1 MLVRDK
7 RNKSQ
12 RMNILNKPLTFINEV
27 KLELGK
33 VAWSSRQE
41 LIGATLVVI
50 VITAM
55 MAIYIGTVDLI
66 LSKILSVVFK

>member
-1 MLVRDK
+1 
-7 RNKSQ
+7 
-12 RMNILNKPLTFINEV
+12 MNILNKPLTFINEV